1 MHNLPM
7 LSLSMVSH
15 ELKNPLTLI
24 QGTLQ
29 LIGCHYPEI
38 QNDPLWTQVL
48 SDIHYMSKLLSEITS
63 INSIQ
68 NINYSHVN
76 IRQVLTNVV
85 YSFSATSKIQGKN
98 ITIEYETDI
107 QWIEADRLKIEE
119 LFRNLIQ
126 NAMDAT
132 DCGDEIKIIVS
143 SRGTRLI
150 LNVWDSGFGID
161 SERLST
167 IFEPFVTY
175 KSGGTGLGLT
185 IVKNIVEAHQG
196 EIAVFSKPFEG
207 AEFVVSLPI
216 KSK

>member
-1 MHNLPM
+1 MHHLPI

-29 LIGCHYPEI
+29 LIECHYPEI

-48 SDIHYMSKLLSEITS
+48 ADVHYMSKLLSEITS

-68 NINYSHVN
+68 NINYSRIN

-85 YSFSATSKIQGKN
+85 YSFSANSEIQGKN
-98 ITIEYETDI
+98 IRIEYKTDI
-107 QWIEADRLKIEE
+107 LWIEADGLKIEE
-119 LFRNLIQ
+119 LLRNLIQ

-132 DCGDEIKIIVS
+132 DFGDEIKIIVTS
-143 SRGTRLI
+143 LDVQLI
-150 LNVWDSGFGID
+150 LKVQDSGFGID

-175 KSGGTGLGLT
+175 KTGGTGLGLT

-196 EIAVFSKPFEG
+196 EINVFSRPFEG
-207 AEFVVSLPI
+207 TEFVVSLPI
-216 KSK
+216 ISK

>member
-1 MHNLPM
+1 MHNLPI

-29 LIGCHYPEI
+29 LIECHYPEI

-48 SDIHYMSKLLSEITS
+48 ADVHYMSKLLSEITS

-68 NINYSHVN
+68 NINYSRIN

-85 YSFSATSKIQGKN
+85 YSFSANSEIQGKN
-98 ITIEYETDI
+98 IRIEYKTDI
-107 QWIEADRLKIEE
+107 LWIEADGLKIEE
-119 LFRNLIQ
+119 LLRNLIQ

-132 DCGDEIKIIVS
+132 DFGDEIKIIVTS
-143 SRGTRLI
+143 LDVLLI
-150 LNVWDSGFGID
+150 LKVQDSGFGID

-175 KSGGTGLGLT
+175 KTGGTGLGLT

-196 EIAVFSKPFEG
+196 EINVFSRPFEG
-207 AEFVVSLPI
+207 TEFVVSLPI
-216 KSK
+216 ISK

>member
-1 MHNLPM
+1 MHHLPI

-29 LIGCHYPEI
+29 LIECHYPEI

-48 SDIHYMSKLLSEITS
+48 ADVHYMSKLLSEITS

-68 NINYSHVN
+68 NINYSRIN

-85 YSFSATSKIQGKN
+85 YSFSANSKIQGKN
-98 ITIEYETDI
+98 IRIEYKTDI
-107 QWIEADRLKIEE
+107 LWIEADGLKIEE
-119 LFRNLIQ
+119 LLRNLIQ

-132 DCGDEIKIIVS
+132 DFGDEIKIIVTS
-143 SRGTRLI
+143 LDVQLI
-150 LNVWDSGFGID
+150 LKVQDSGFGID

-175 KSGGTGLGLT
+175 KTGGTGLGLT

-196 EIAVFSKPFEG
+196 EINVFSRPFEG
-207 AEFVVSLPI
+207 TEFVVSLPI
-216 KSK
+216 ISK

>member
-1 MHNLPM
+1 MHNLPI

-29 LIGCHYPEI
+29 LIECHYPEI

-48 SDIHYMSKLLSEITS
+48 ADVHYMSKLLSEITS

-68 NINYSHVN
+68 NINYSRIN

-85 YSFSATSKIQGKN
+85 YSFSANSEIQGKN
-98 ITIEYETDI
+98 IRIEYKTDI
-107 QWIEADRLKIEE
+107 LWIEADGLKIEE
-119 LFRNLIQ
+119 LLRNLIQ

-132 DCGDEIKIIVS
+132 DFGDEIKIIVTS
-143 SRGTRLI
+143 LDVQLI
-150 LNVWDSGFGID
+150 LKVQDSGFGID

-175 KSGGTGLGLT
+175 KTGGTGLGLT

-196 EIAVFSKPFEG
+196 EINVFSRPFEG
-207 AEFVVSLPI
+207 TEFVVSLPI
-216 KSK
+216 ISK

>member
-1 MHNLPM
+1 MHNLPI

-29 LIGCHYPEI
+29 LIECHYPEI

-48 SDIHYMSKLLSEITS
+48 ADVHYMSKLLSEITS

-68 NINYSHVN
+68 SINYSRVN

-85 YSFSATSKIQGKN
+85 DSFSANSKIQGKN
-98 ITIEYETDI
+98 MVIEYDTEI
-107 QWIEADRLKIEE
+107 EWIEADGLKIEE
-119 LFRNLIQ
+119 LLRNLIQ

-132 DCGDEIKIIVS
+132 ECGDVIKIIVS
-143 SRGTRLI
+143 ACDTQLK
-150 LNVWDSGFGID
+150 LNIQDSGCGID
-161 SERLST
+161 SEQLAT

-175 KSGGTGLGLT
+175 KNGGTGLGLA
-185 IVKNIVEAHQG
+185 IVKYIVEAHLG
-196 EIAVFSKPFEG
+196 EINVFSTPFEG
-207 AEFVVSLPI
+207 TEFVVSLPI
-216 KSK
+216 KS